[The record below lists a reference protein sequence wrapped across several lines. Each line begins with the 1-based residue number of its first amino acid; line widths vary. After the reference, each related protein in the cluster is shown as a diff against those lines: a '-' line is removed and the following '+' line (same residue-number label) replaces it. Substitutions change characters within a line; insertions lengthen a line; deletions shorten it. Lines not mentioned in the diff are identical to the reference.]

1 MPQENVQVDVFP
13 LLRLPL
19 VAKEHVLCMMTPFEL
34 NNFRLEIPEG
44 LDRLEVNR
52 SKFINY
58 EHLLRVKARNIV
70 LKGSIL
76 TNQEIN
82 RFLKSWMACESHL
95 DLESFKINASGFN
108 PMKEIIMDVP
118 HEVAIGLDAI
128 SEKFPSYITLTSGY
142 NIKRSDGKEATVC
155 LSQWYDM
162 FLLIH

>member
-34 NNFRLEIPEG
+34 
-44 LDRLEVNR
+44 